1 MEVDYALYTDKGKR
15 DINEDGADVICVGKS
30 FCFVLA
36 DGLGGHG
43 RGDEA
48 SACAVQTAREVFSG
62 SPADEAVIA
71 CIFEKAQERLLELQK
86 EGYIRF
92 WRGKGIRIVSLD
104 KDAIHDI
111 MEMRLCLEK
120 ETAEMAARRA
130 DPGDL
135 EYICACLEESRLHLD
150 SKDIDL
156 CYRLDHKFHRAVGK
170 AAHNQLLYRALDD
183 VLDRYLQ
190 FEVLSIYQS
199 YVDAHAIWEAH
210 DHIYK
215 AIAAGDADRARAAA
229 KTHLEDAYR
238 RTLEKY
244 WIG

>member
-1 MEVDYALYTDKGKR
+1 MPEPSAASDVFFGKGQIKTSTYKEQAYNRIKEAILYQKLKPNTTYSQ
-15 DINEDGADVICVGKS
+15 EA
-30 FCFVLA
+30 FCQE
-36 DGLGGHG
+36 LGIS
-43 RGDEA
+43 RTPVREA
-48 SACAVQTAREVFSG
+48 
-62 SPADEAVIA
+62 
-71 CIFEKAQERLLELQK
+71 LLELQK

-238 RTLEKY
+238 RTLEQY